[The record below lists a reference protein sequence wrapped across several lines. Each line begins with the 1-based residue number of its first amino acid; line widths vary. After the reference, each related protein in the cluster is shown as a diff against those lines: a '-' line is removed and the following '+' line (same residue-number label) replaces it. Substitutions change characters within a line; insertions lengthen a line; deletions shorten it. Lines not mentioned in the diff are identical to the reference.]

1 MIRRVVAVTAAAM
14 GLAAGSLSAQAAEAT
29 PASPPVATAHSDS
42 LALARSFND
51 WMWSI
56 EIDSLWAH
64 LDQSSR
70 TLFGSAENLSD
81 QIFGFIQQNGVETS
95 LVSEALARSG
105 DTLTYERVMR
115 LDASPMPWRFTWT
128 YGAADGLIRNVN
140 LQPVSA
146 NED

>member
-1 MIRRVVAVTAAAM
+1 MIRRVVAVAAAAM
-14 GLAAGSLSAQAAEAT
+14 ALAAGSLSAQAAQTTRES
-29 PASPPVATAHSDS
+29 PARSAAPADS
-42 LALARSFND
+42 MELARSFND

-70 TLFGSAENLSD
+70 TLFGSADNLAD

-115 LDASPMPWRFTWT
+115 LDASPTPWRFTWT

-140 LQPVSA
+140 LQPVSE